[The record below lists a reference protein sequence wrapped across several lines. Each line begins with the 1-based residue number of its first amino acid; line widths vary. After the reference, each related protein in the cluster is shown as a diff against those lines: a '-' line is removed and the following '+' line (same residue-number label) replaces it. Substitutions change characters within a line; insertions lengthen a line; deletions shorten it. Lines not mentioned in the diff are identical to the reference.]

1 MHPAVPALALNRA
14 PSHHRLA
21 CIPTPKAGGW
31 HVAHYVI
38 CPLDQSTGGAH
49 FFPALKKKEERAK
62 ETEGFKRAHEEDGR
76 RTGERAPERDTD
88 GGGQAARGWR
98 TRESG
103 SALPPKPVADQSPYV
118 KRHFLWAPLGRPV
131 CVIKIDLSPFL
142 FFFERAR
149 ERAGERDREGAERRE
164 GERGMTAGESEKR
177 EERTESEE
185 RARARESEWARER
198 DGQREEEIRGERD
211 SSRSAHRL

>member
-62 ETEGFKRAHEEDGR
+62 EIEKRKRVHEEDGK
-76 RTGERAPERDTD
+76 RTGGCVSERDAN
-88 GGGQAARGWR
+88 GGGQARG
-98 TRESG
+98 E
-103 SALPPKPVADQSPYV
+103 
-118 KRHFLWAPLGRPV
+118 
-131 CVIKIDLSPFL
+131 
-142 FFFERAR
+142 E
-149 ERAGERDREGAERRE
+149 
-164 GERGMTAGESEKR
+164 EKR
-177 EERTESEE
+177 KQFGITPE
-185 RARARESEWARER
+185 ARCGPIA
-198 DGQREEEIRGERD
+198 IRKEAFFMGAA
-211 SSRSAHRL
+211 RSAGLCDKN

>member
-49 FFPALKKKEERAK
+49 FFPASKKKEERAK
-62 ETEGFKRAHEEDGR
+62 ETEGCKRAHEEDGK
-76 RTGERAPERDTD
+76 RTGERAPERDAD

-98 TRESG
+98 ARESG

-131 CVIKIDLSPFL
+131 CVIKIDLSPLL
-142 FFFERAR
+142 FFFAKERASER
-149 ERAGERDREGAERRE
+149 EKGSARRRMGERVEGRE
-164 GERGMTAGESEKR
+164 GE
-177 EERTESEE
+177 
-185 RARARESEWARER
+185 
-198 DGQREEEIRGERD
+198 
-211 SSRSAHRL
+211 